1 MSRSRLPH
9 PLALLLGCILAA
21 AALSHLIP
29 AGEYERR
36 DDPETGRRVVVAG
49 TFHQVEPAPVGF
61 FQAMVAIP
69 RGMANAAEVIFLV
82 FLIGG
87 AFTVVDQT
95 GALRQG
101 IGWLVLKLE
110 HRPYLAIVLVSI
122 PSAAAGVMENMLE
135 EFIAI
140 LPVVLILTRRFGFQP
155 LTAVAMSAGAA
166 MVGSSFSPM
175 NPFQVGIAQK
185 MAQLPLLSG
194 GLFRLVFL
202 VLALLLW
209 IYWTARHAARTRIC
223 PEETAV
229 VEAEARGW
237 RGPVIIGIVL
247 STFAVLVYGL
257 LNWSWGFNH
266 LSGLFF
272 LMGIGVGLLGRLGVD
287 GTARAYV
294 SGFRSMAYAAM
305 LIGFARTI
313 YVVLED
319 GRIVD
324 TVVRGLFTPLADLPL
339 ALSALGMQ
347 FSHFGLHF
355 LVPSVSG
362 HAVLTM
368 PLLVP
373 LSDLLG
379 LSRQVTVL
387 AYQYG
392 AGLCDLVTPTSGALM
407 AILAAGGVRYEE
419 WFRFAAPR
427 VLALLGLGGL
437 SILVAIAVGLE

>member
-1 MSRSRLPH
+1 MSLSRLPH
-9 PLALLLGCILAA
+9 PLVLLLGCILAA

-36 DDPETGRRVVVAG
+36 EDPETGRRIVVAG
-49 TFHQVEPAPVGF
+49 TFQQVEPAPVGL

-87 AFTVVDQT
+87 AFTVVDET
-95 GALRQG
+95 GALRQAV
-101 IGWLVLKLE
+101 GWLVLRLE
-110 HRPYLAIVLVSI
+110 SRPALAVPLVSI
-122 PSAAAGVMENMLE
+122 PFATAGALENMLE
-135 EFIAI
+135 EIIAI
-140 LPVVLILTRRFGFQP
+140 IPVLLILTRRFGFSP
-155 LTAVAMSAGAA
+155 LTAVSMSAGAA
-166 MVGSSFSPM
+166 MVGSSFSPI

-185 MAQLPLLSG
+185 LAQLPPLSG
-194 GLFRLVFL
+194 GLFRLLFL
-202 VLALLLW
+202 GVALLRW
-209 IYWTARHAARTRIC
+209 IYWTARLAARTRTA
-223 PEETAV
+223 PEETAAFET
-229 VEAEARGW
+229 EAGGW

-247 STFAVLVYGL
+247 STFGVLVYGL
-257 LNWSWGFNH
+257 LNWSWEFNH

-272 LMGIGVGLLGRLGVD
+272 LMGIAVGLLGRLGVD

-294 SGFRSMAYAAM
+294 TGFRSMAYAAM

-324 TVVRGLFTPLADLPL
+324 TVVRGLFTPLAGLPL

-347 FSHFGLHF
+347 FSHFALHF

-387 AYQYG
+387 ASQYG

-427 VLALLGLGGL
+427 VAALLGLGG
-437 SILVAIAVGLE
+437 VAVVAGIVFGL

>member
-1 MSRSRLPH
+1 
-9 PLALLLGCILAA
+9 
-21 AALSHLIP
+21 
-29 AGEYERR
+29 
-36 DDPETGRRVVVAG
+36 
-49 TFHQVEPAPVGF
+49 
-61 FQAMVAIP
+61 
-69 RGMANAAEVIFLV
+69 
-82 FLIGG
+82 
-87 AFTVVDQT
+87 
-95 GALRQG
+95 
-101 IGWLVLKLE
+101 
-110 HRPYLAIVLVSI
+110 
-122 PSAAAGVMENMLE
+122 
-135 EFIAI
+135 
-140 LPVVLILTRRFGFQP
+140 
-155 LTAVAMSAGAA
+155 
-166 MVGSSFSPM
+166 MVGSSFSPI

-185 MAQLPLLSG
+185 LAQLPLLSG

-202 VLALLLW
+202 AVALLLW
-209 IYWTARHAARTRIC
+209 IYWTARHAARTRIT
-223 PEETAV
+223 PGESAA
-229 VEAEARGW
+229 VEAEATGW

-247 STFAVLVYGL
+247 VTFAVLVYGL
-257 LNWSWGFNH
+257 LSWSWEFNH

-272 LMGIGVGLLGRLGVD
+272 SMGIAVGLLGRLGVD

-294 SGFRSMAYAAM
+294 AGFRSMAYAAM
-305 LIGFARTI
+305 LIGFARAI
-313 YVVLED
+313 YVVLEE

-324 TVVRGLFTPLADLPL
+324 TVVRGFFTPLAELPL

-347 FSHFGLHF
+347 VSHFALHF

-392 AGLCDLVTPTSGALM
+392 AGLCDLLTPTSGALM

-427 VLALLGLGGL
+427 VVALLGLGGL
-437 SILVAIAVGLE
+437 AILVGIALGLE